1 MKTSP
6 LPFPLF
12 LAGIAATAVACGG
25 SPTTTNGPGT
35 NTASTQNTSTGD
47 GDGDADTSAGAE
59 LIDESGPDAPD
70 FTLDTLD
77 GDSLSLSD
85 YQGDKVV
92 LIDFWSTT
100 CKPCLAEMPELIE
113 LYESRKDRG
122 FEILAVSTDGPE
134 TLSNVQSVVKK
145 IGMPFPI
152 LLDEET
158 EVMDR
163 YNPKGELPFTVIVNK
178 AGKIVFKR
186 ASFQAGDTKA
196 MQDLAKVIDESLAR

>member
-1 MKTSP
+1 MNSTIRIALLSG
-6 LPFPLF
+6 
-12 LAGIAATAVACGG
+12 LASLALACGPAT
-25 SPTTTNGPGT
+25 SNGGGT
-35 NTASTQNTSTGD
+35 NTASLEEVPGD
-47 GDGDADTSAGAE
+47 GGPGAANDSDPAGGESLADP
-59 LIDESGPDAPD
+59 SGPDAPD
-70 FTLDTLD
+70 FTLDTLG
-77 GDSLSLSD
+77 GDSISLSD

-113 LYESRKDRG
+113 LYESKKAAG
-122 FEILAVSTDGPE
+122 FEILAISTDGPE
-134 TLSNVQSVVKK
+134 TMSNVSATVKK

-152 LLDEET
+152 LLDSET

-163 YNPKGELPFTVIVNK
+163 YNPKGELPFTVIVDK

-196 MQDLAKVIDESLAR
+196 MADLAKVIDEATAR